1 MQVMNMEM
9 QNLKP
14 NFFLK
19 NNLDF
24 LLIFSLSWICLFTLY
39 FEVGVQEKTKTKK
52 NYFSVVIKESLQN
65 CFIICVPSQI
75 KKTLKGQKTRI
86 HRETFAFS
94 SLACFWVFNMP
105 IILHFHDLY

>member
-14 NFFLK
+14 IFFFLK

-39 FEVGVQEKTKTKK
+39 FEVGVQEKTKTKTK
-52 NYFSVVIKESLQN
+52 KDYFSVVIKESLQN

-75 KKTLKGQKTRI
+75 KKTLKGHKTHSKRDI
-86 HRETFAFS
+86 
-94 SLACFWVFNMP
+94 CF
-105 IILHFHDLY
+105 